1 MMTNSLS
8 DNYNITRK
16 VTLVGSVVDA
26 LLSVLKIAVGT
37 IGQSQALIADGVHSL
52 SDLATDVL
60 VIWAA
65 RHAKEGPDEKHPYG
79 HERIETLATMVLA
92 VALITVALGFA
103 YDSVLRLLD
112 PNKLQHPGML
122 ALVAAAISMLAKE
135 AIYHYTMRAARQIN
149 SNLLRAN
156 AWHSRS
162 DAASSVI
169 VLLGVIGSMLGFEY
183 ADALAAIGVSMMI
196 AWIGWAIGREG
207 IEELI
212 DTGIDADT
220 LAQMLHTIA
229 AVEGVEDV
237 HQTRTRKM
245 AGKIVMDTH
254 ITVNSTITVSEG
266 HRIGDAV
273 EHDLHKKFKD
283 LSDITVHI
291 DHENDA
297 LDRPGYHLPLRG
309 EVLADISAA
318 LSENSGA
325 LDGLSL
331 DDFTDIKLHYLD
343 GFIQLELW
351 RNLPASNNSMPGQSG
366 EEYVRSLL
374 SKPDYISRVA
384 FVYHNTQK

>member
-1 MMTNSLS
+1 MSTSLS
-8 DNYNITRK
+8 DNYKITRK
-16 VTLVGSVVDA
+16 VTLIGSAIDA
-26 LLSVLKIAVGT
+26 FLGVLKIAVGT

-79 HERIETLATMVLA
+79 HERIETLATMVLS
-92 VALITVALGFA
+92 VALIAVALGFA
-103 YDSVLRLLD
+103 YDAVLRLLSPD
-112 PNKLQHPGML
+112 KLQHPGLL
-122 ALVAAAISMLAKE
+122 ALIAAAISMLAKE
-135 AIYHYTMRAARQIN
+135 GIYHYTMRAARQIN
-149 SNLLRAN
+149 SKLLRAN

-169 VLLGVIGSMLGFEY
+169 VLLGVIGSMLGFIY

-196 AWIGWAIGREG
+196 AWIGWTIGREG

-212 DTGIDADT
+212 DTGINADT
-220 LAQMLHTIA
+220 LAQMLDTID

-273 EHDLHKKFKD
+273 EHSLHKIFKD

-297 LDRPGYHLPLRG
+297 LDRPGYHLPLRS

-318 LSENSGA
+318 LSANSDA

-331 DDFTDIKLHYLD
+331 DDFTDVKLHYLD

-351 RNLPASNNSMPGQSG
+351 RNLPVVNSSVAMQSNEKNL
-366 EEYVRSLL
+366 RSLL
-374 SKPDYISRVA
+374 SKPDYISGVE
-384 FVYHNTQK
+384 FVYHSTQK